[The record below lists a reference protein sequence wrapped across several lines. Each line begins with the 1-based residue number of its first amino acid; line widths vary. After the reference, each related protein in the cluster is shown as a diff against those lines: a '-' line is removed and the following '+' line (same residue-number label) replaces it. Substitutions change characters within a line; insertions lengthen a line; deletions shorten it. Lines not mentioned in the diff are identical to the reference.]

1 MDSKIF
7 DRSEDEIFSEPEK
20 YKKYGDSCLKGKKY
34 QDALIHYE
42 TALEKLKMIFS
53 KHSDCLVKNFSKATQ
68 LINTIGIPCHLNMSL
83 CYYHLEK
90 WNESVAECTKVLE
103 LDKKNIKAI
112 YRRCKCEI
120 ILNKFNDAERDLN
133 CILYDKEK
141 YKELYNELENKRK
154 LIEEQ
159 NTKITQYNRIITIM
173 IAVFGIVDAKL
184 KCLPFYWVI
193 EWCYGLV
200 VSYYNFLINCYMKCK
215 CIFID
220 TPLSYYAKGKNTIC
234 KYIDIAYS
242 YVNRIRGFF
251 NYDTITK
258 NK

>member
-1 MDSKIF
+1 
-7 DRSEDEIFSEPEK
+7 
-20 YKKYGDSCLKGKKY
+20 
-34 QDALIHYE
+34 
-42 TALEKLKMIFS
+42 
-53 KHSDCLVKNFSKATQ
+53 
-68 LINTIGIPCHLNMSL
+68 
-83 CYYHLEK
+83 
-90 WNESVAECTKVLE
+90 
-103 LDKKNIKAI
+103 
-112 YRRCKCEI
+112 
-120 ILNKFNDAERDLN
+120 
-133 CILYDKEK
+133 
-141 YKELYNELENKRK
+141 
-154 LIEEQ
+154 
-159 NTKITQYNRIITIM
+159 M

>member
-7 DRSEDEIFSEPEK
+7 DRSEDEIFGEPEK
-20 YKKYGDSCLKGKKY
+20 YKKYGDICLKGKKY

-42 TALEKLKMIFS
+42 TALEKLKIIFS
-53 KHSDCLVKNFSKATQ
+53 KHSDSLVKNFSKATQ

-83 CYYHLEK
+83 CYYHMEK
-90 WNESVAECTKVLE
+90 WNESIAECTKVLE

-120 ILNKFNDAERDLN
+120 ILNKFNDAEKDLN

-141 YKELYNELENKRK
+141 YKELYNELDSKRK
-154 LIEEQ
+154 LVEQ
-159 NTKITQYNRIITIM
+159 DTKATHYNRIITLM
-173 IAVFGIVDAKL
+173 ITVFSIVDAKL
-184 KCLPFYWVI
+184 KYLPFYSVI
-193 EWCYGLV
+193 EWCYSLV
-200 VSYYNFLINCYMKCK
+200 ISYYNFLMKISMKCK
-215 CIFID
+215 FIFID
-220 TPLSYYAKGKNTIC
+220 TQLSYYSKGKDAIC